1 MKKTQYF
8 KSNSTVLLN
17 LSVCKMAFGFC
28 WAILQEYSQ
37 HNLDIE
43 LSISAIEPILGDLVH
58 NIENAGIERL
68 VVI

>member
-1 MKKTQYF
+1 
-8 KSNSTVLLN
+8 
-17 LSVCKMAFGFC
+17 MAFGFC

-37 HNLDIE
+37 HNLYSFLLYRMLKDIE